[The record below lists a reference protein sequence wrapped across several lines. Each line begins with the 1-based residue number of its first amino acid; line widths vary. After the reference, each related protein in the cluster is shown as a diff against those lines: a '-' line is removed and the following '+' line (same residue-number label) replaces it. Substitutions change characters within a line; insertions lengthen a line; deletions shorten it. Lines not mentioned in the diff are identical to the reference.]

1 MIKVFAD
8 YTEGHEKFDN
18 TVSFSIE
25 RVSGV
30 KLLRKYRK
38 SYLIN
43 EYLNENKNVQCLIA
57 DHWKSLELIKTNKK
71 KICLIHSKEINHPKG
86 SRLNKKVLEVLNNVD
101 HVVANSNYTKSLAID
116 LGVDENRIIVINPGV
131 DPVTEIPKKD
141 LSKAEELFKGK
152 KQRLITVSRF
162 DKRKNHEKVIMA
174 VRNLKEVYPDI
185 VYTCIGYGDEEDNL
199 KKLVSMFE
207 LMSPEE
213 LNMIRNNDLNF
224 LWNNLWKKTSNYKI
238 YQKELKKSE
247 NNFNYLKNNKILE
260 KLLEITPLYDS
271 PEWGFPKGKRN
282 NFEKNFDCAK
292 REFLEETNI
301 NDEDHIILR
310 NLYCINENYVGTNKL
325 NYRHIYYISIADSEM
340 KENNY
345 NNNEVGEIRWFNWDD
360 AINIIRPYY
369 TSKIELL
376 NKIFLF
382 AVNSFED
389 ITIDRI
395 KKLAI

>member
-1 MIKVFAD
+1 MHLIITRTFPPEVGGMQNLMWGLARSLSKINLIKVFAD

-86 SRLNKKVLEVLNNVD
+86 TRLNKKVLEVLNNVD
-101 HVVANSNYTKSLAID
+101 HVVANSNYTKNLAID

-185 VYTCIGYGDEEDNL
+185 IYTCIGYGDEEDNL
-199 KKLVSMFE
+199 KKLVI
-207 LMSPEE
+207 E
-213 LNMIRNNDLNF
+213 LNLQEQVIFLKDIPNDFKNALVARSNVF
-224 LWNNLWKKTSNYKI
+224 VMPSIIHKKSVEGFGIAYIEAAQYGIPSIGGKDGGASDAIIHEKTGLICDGNNLDDVYS
-238 YQKELKKSE
+238 
-247 NNFNYLKNNKILE
+247 
-260 KLLEITPLYDS
+260 
-271 PEWGFPKGKRN
+271 
-282 NFEKNFDCAK
+282 
-292 REFLEETNI
+292 
-301 NDEDHIILR
+301 
-310 NLYCINENYVGTNKL
+310 
-325 NYRHIYYISIADSEM
+325 SIDQIF
-340 KENNY
+340 KENKYFEYGKAAKENSS
-345 NNNEVGEIRWFNWDD
+345 NFNWDK
-360 AINIIRPYY
+360 IIESY
-369 TSKIELL
+369 K
-376 NKIFLF
+376 
-382 AVNSFED
+382 
-389 ITIDRI
+389 RI
-395 KKLAI
+395 L

>member
-1 MIKVFAD
+1 MHLIITRTFPPEVGGMQNLMWGLARSLSKINLIKVFAD

-101 HVVANSNYTKSLAID
+101 HVVANSNYTKNLAID

-185 VYTCIGYGDEEDNL
+185 IYTCIGYGDEEDNL
-199 KKLVSMFE
+199 KKLVI
-207 LMSPEE
+207 E
-213 LNMIRNNDLNF
+213 LNLQEQVKFLKDIPNDFKNALVARSNVF
-224 LWNNLWKKTSNYKI
+224 VMPSIIHKKSVEGFGIAYIEAAQYGIPSIGGKDGGASDAIIHEKTGLICDGNNLDDVYS
-238 YQKELKKSE
+238 
-247 NNFNYLKNNKILE
+247 
-260 KLLEITPLYDS
+260 
-271 PEWGFPKGKRN
+271 
-282 NFEKNFDCAK
+282 
-292 REFLEETNI
+292 
-301 NDEDHIILR
+301 
-310 NLYCINENYVGTNKL
+310 
-325 NYRHIYYISIADSEM
+325 SIDQIF
-340 KENNY
+340 KENKY
-345 NNNEVGEIRWFNWDD
+345 
-360 AINIIRPYY
+360 
-369 TSKIELL
+369 
-376 NKIFLF
+376 
-382 AVNSFED
+382 FEYGKAAKENLSL
-389 ITIDRI
+389 IHI
-395 KKLAI
+395 